1 MAKKQNSVF
10 KKQPPK
16 DILFEFLKA
25 NSSVSNQVSSTKN
38 IIRKSCVS
46 IKDTDSINS
55 SVSSLSVSDNVRF
68 TWNKSSFKKSLLNDS
83 LAILCEALRPFY
95 YLSKQHYID
104 KKHNYK
110 SVTTIV
116 RQLCK
121 VFELKYLT
129 TMNYIKST
137 YEIVYTIEWNGL

>member
-10 KKQPPK
+10 KTQPPK
-16 DILFEFLKA
+16 DSLYIFLRS
-25 NSSVSNQVSSTKN
+25 NCSVTTQPRKTKN
-38 IIRKSCVS
+38 VVRKTCIS
-46 IKDTDSINS
+46 IKDTEPQNNTISQQTID
-55 SVSSLSVSDNVRF
+55 DNMRF

-83 LAILCEALRPFY
+83 LTTLCDTLRPFY
-95 YLSKQHYID
+95 YSSKQHYVE

-110 SVTTIV
+110 SATTIV

-121 VFELKYLT
+121 VFDLKYLT

-137 YEIVYTIEWNGL
+137 YEIVYTIDWNGL